1 MTHASY
7 TKLLAAVAAAA
18 LGAGCLDSAFS
29 GPDGDNDA
37 GVNSEGGI
45 TTGKPDMAV
54 DVHAEF
60 DAKVRPILLAECGQC
75 HAMAS
80 GGVGPGFLSAN
91 PDVYTTV
98 TNYPGLIGTTPET
111 SRILTKDVH
120 VGGSFHASTGYT
132 PSAQMQAEAK
142 TIADWIVLYNEAGG
156 SDIGADLSVKPRIMP
171 FLPVAGPK
179 SIDLG
184 VLDPTLAGT
193 TFSFTVTIIGTTQIE
208 FSNITLKG
216 TATVG
221 VHIKSPVFAKF
232 AAADP
237 NVALDI
243 DYDYLGKDF
252 TAGPGATTVLSPSLT
267 FTAYTSGQLVN
278 VSFEVLENSAGAPD
292 MAGMGTTNCKDL
304 TAWATIMP
312 NFQTALPGMNNACA
326 AGACH
331 GQNGGT
337 GGLNLN
343 GISATNQAVCTSVLN
358 NTITANPAMSP
369 IYLHPTD
376 ASGHAGGKI
385 TAGQARTDWLTAV
398 TNFANAEK

>member
-1 MTHASY
+1 MTDASY
-7 TKLLAAVAAAA
+7 TKLFAAVATAA
-18 LGAGCLDSAFS
+18 LGAGCLGSAYYN
-29 GPDGDNDA
+29 PGDNNDA

-45 TTGKPDMAV
+45 ITGKPDMAV

-75 HAMAS
+75 HATAS

-98 TNYPGLIGTTPET
+98 ISYPGLIGLTPET

-120 VGGSFHASTGYT
+120 VGPSFHAGADYT

-142 TIADWIVLYNEAGG
+142 TISDWIVLYNEAGG
-156 SDIGADLSVKPRIMP
+156 HDIGADLSVKPRIMP
-171 FLPVAGPK
+171 FVPAAGNK

-184 VLDPTLAGT
+184 ILDPTLAGT
-193 TFSFTVTIIGTTQIE
+193 TLSFDITMIGMTQIE
-208 FSNITLKG
+208 LSNITLKG

-221 VHIKSPVFAKF
+221 VHIKSPVVAKY

-243 DYDYLGKDF
+243 DYDYIGKDF
-252 TAGPGATTVLSPSLT
+252 TAGPGVTTVFSPSLT
-267 FTAYTSGQLVN
+267 FTAYTAGQLIN
-278 VSFEVLENSAGAPD
+278 VSFELLENSAGAPD
-292 MAGMGTTNCKDL
+292 MAGMGTTMCKDL
-304 TAWATIMP
+304 NAWATIMP
-312 NFQTALPGMNNACA
+312 MFTTAQPGMNNACA

-337 GGLNLN
+337 GGMNLN

-358 NTITANPAMSP
+358 NTIVATPAQSP

-376 ASGHAGGKI
+376 ASNHAGGKI
-385 TAGQARTDWLTAV
+385 TAGQPRTDWLTAV